1 MEKRPI
7 KNGGDVSVFATV
19 KKKILIAAHMGTHGS
34 NIPGNTQA
42 AFELALRQ
50 GADIIELDVTKSAD
64 DVLFVFHPKTEEI
77 RLGMP
82 IDIRTMPAAEVEK
95 LHFVNTDMEKTSH
108 TVTRLEEMLA
118 FLKGRCTINIDKF
131 FDNPLEIGKL
141 VRDMHMQDQ
150 VIVKTPPTREFFD
163 QVAETA
169 GDLPFMP
176 FVYDEDTC
184 CDYLNA
190 RKDLR
195 YSGAEVVY
203 YEDSSMLASEAYIE
217 KMHAMGKRVWINS
230 IRFNDKR
237 PLAGSRFD
245 DVALCDDPDKVWG
258 WMAERGYD
266 IIQTDWVLPLMLYL
280 RAKGY

>member
-1 MEKRPI
+1 MI
-7 KNGGDVSVFATV
+7 ATV
-19 KKKILIAAHMGTHGS
+19 KNKVLIAAHMGTHGG

-64 DVLFVFHPKTEEI
+64 DVLFVFHPQTESI
-77 RLGMP
+77 RLGMD
-82 IDIRTMPAAEVEK
+82 IDIRTLPAAEVEK
-95 LHFVNTDMEKTSH
+95 LHFVNVDRKQTSH
-108 TVTRLEEMLA
+108 TVTRLEEMLN
-118 FLKGRCTINIDKF
+118 FLKGRCIINIDKF

-141 VRDMHMQDQ
+141 VRKLNMQDQ
-150 VIVKTPPTREFFD
+150 VIIKTPPTQEFFD
-163 QVAETA
+163 KVAEVA
-169 GDLPFMP
+169 GDIPYMP

-184 CDYLNA
+184 YEYLND
-190 RKDLR
+190 RKDMR

-203 YEDSSMLASEAYIE
+203 YEDSSMLASDAYIE
-217 KMHAMGKRVWINS
+217 KMHDIGKQVWVNS
-230 IRFNDKR
+230 IRYSDAR

-258 WMAERGYD
+258 WMAEKGYD
-266 IIQTDWVLPLMLYL
+266 IIQTDWVLPLALYL